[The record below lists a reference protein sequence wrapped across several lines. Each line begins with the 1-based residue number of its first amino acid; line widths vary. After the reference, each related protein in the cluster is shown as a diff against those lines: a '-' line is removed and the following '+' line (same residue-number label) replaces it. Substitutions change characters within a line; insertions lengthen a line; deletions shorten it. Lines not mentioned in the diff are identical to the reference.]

1 MDQIPLNPTAFY
13 DGNLHTTNGSSGT
26 RVGNYIRKKFSDA
39 QIDLFSE
46 EMQRLKG
53 YGFHFKGKEY
63 VPHSSLLLHKSAL
76 YSLTGKQKKYLIS
89 AAILLLLSFAINWHI
104 TLIAL
109 ICLLTLLYFLDLLFS
124 FFLITKGFT
133 KSLEWKIEDAEISQL
148 KNADLPMYTIF
159 CPLYKE
165 SEVLSQF
172 VNAMDKLDYPKEKLQ
187 IMLLLEEND
196 PETVNA
202 AYSMN
207 LPAHFEIVVVP
218 HSFPK
223 TKPKACNYGL
233 LYATGNYCV
242 IYDAEDMPER
252 DQLKKVVIAFSK
264 ASAHVGCIQAKL
276 NFYNPNQNLLTRLF
290 TSEYSLW
297 FELVLTG
304 LQSIN
309 APIPLGGTSNHFE
322 TELLRKLHG
331 WDAFNVTEDCDL
343 GMRLAKEGYETAL
356 IDSTTFEE
364 ANCEVRN
371 WFNQRTRW
379 IKGYIQ
385 TYFVH
390 IRDVSPFL
398 KSKNKIHFPAFQLI
412 VGGKVLSMYIN
423 PLMWAITVT
432 YFVFREGTGDFIES
446 LYLWPIFYMGVFS
459 FVFGNF
465 VYFYNYMIGCAKR
478 GRYELVKYS
487 FFIPFYW
494 LMMSVAAWVALYRL
508 IKNPYHWSKTVHGL
522 HLKKQ
527 VEKQIV
533 HGGSVG
539 ILQPEPIS
547 TY

>member
-1 MDQIPLNPTAFY
+1 MDSNVTSTDYHVLETKPSKLAR
-13 DGNLHTTNGSSGT
+13 LK
-26 RVGNYIRKKFSDA
+26 NYMDKKF
-39 QIDLFSE
+39 IDSEVVLFND
-46 EMQRLKG
+46 EMQKQKG

-63 VPHSSLLLHKSAL
+63 VPHTRLSPHKSAM
-76 YSLTGKQKKYLIS
+76 YSLNGKQKKYLTIGG
-89 AAILLLLSFAINWHI
+89 ILLLLAFAINWHI

-109 ICLLTLLYFLDLLFS
+109 VSALTILYFLDLLFS

-133 KSLEWKIEDAEISQL
+133 SSPEWKITDDEVSALRDE
-148 KNADLPMYTIF
+148 DLPTYTIF

-165 SEVLSQF
+165 QAVLQQF
-172 VNAMDKLDYPKEKLQ
+172 VDAMDKLDYPKDKLQ
-187 IMLLLEEND
+187 IMLLLEAD
-196 PETVNA
+196 DSDTVNA
-202 AYSMN
+202 AYAMN
-207 LPAHFEIVVVP
+207 LPSHFDIVVVP

-233 LYATGNYCV
+233 LYARGKYCV
-242 IYDAEDMPER
+242 IYDAEDMPEE

-264 ASAHVGCIQAKL
+264 STGTVGCIQAKL
-276 NFYNPNQNLLTRLF
+276 NFYNPNQNLLTKLF

-309 APIPLGGTSNHFE
+309 APIPLGGTSNHFS
-322 TELLRKLHG
+322 TELLRNLQG

-343 GMRLAKEGYETAL
+343 GMRLAKGGYTTAL
-356 IDSTTFEE
+356 IDSTTYEE
-364 ANCEVRN
+364 ANCEVGN

-390 IRDVSPFL
+390 VRDLKPFI
-398 KSKNKIHFPAFQLI
+398 KSTNKIHFPAFQLI

-423 PLMWAITVT
+423 PLMWAITIT
-432 YFVFREGTGDFIES
+432 YFAFRSTAGDFIES
-446 LYLWPIFYMGVFS
+446 LYPWPIFYMGVFS

-478 GRYELVKYS
+478 GRYELIKYS

-494 LMMSVAAWVALYRL
+494 LMMSGAAWVALYRL

-527 VEKQIV
+527 EQVVRNEV
-533 HGGSVG
+533 VSGPVG
-539 ILQPEPIS
+539 HLQPEPVS
-547 TY
+547 SF

>member
-1 MDQIPLNPTAFY
+1 MDRGFGGTP
-13 DGNLHTTNGSSGT
+13 TTNVSILKRSGA
-26 RVGNYIRKKFSDA
+26 YIKSKFADSEVALFSDA
-39 QIDLFSE
+39 LQSE
-46 EMQRLKG
+46 KG
-53 YGFHFKGKEY
+53 CGFHYKGKEY
-63 VPHSSLLLHKSAL
+63 VPHSRLSSHKSAL
-76 YSLTGKQKKYLIS
+76 YSLSGKQKKYLI
-89 AAILLLLSFAINWHI
+89 IGVLLLLVLFLINWHV
-104 TLIAL
+104 TLIAV
-109 ICLLTLLYFLDLLFS
+109 ISFLTILYFLDLLFS

-133 KSLEWKIEDAEISQL
+133 SSPEWKIKEEEV
-148 KNADLPMYTIF
+148 NALQDENLPTYTIF

-165 SEVLSQF
+165 KEVLTQF
-172 VNAMDKLDYPKEKLQ
+172 VSAMEALDYPKDKLQ
-187 IMLLLEEND
+187 IMLLLEAD
-196 PETVNA
+196 DALTVNA
-202 AYSMN
+202 AYNMN
-207 LPAHFEIVVVP
+207 LADHFEIVVVP

-233 LYATGNYCV
+233 LYARGKYCV

-264 ASAHVGCIQAKL
+264 SKERVGCIQAKL
-276 NFYNPNQNLLTRLF
+276 NFYNPDQNLLTRLF

-322 TELLRKLHG
+322 TGLLRSLHG

-343 GMRLAKEGYETAL
+343 GMRLAKGGYETAL

-364 ANCEVRN
+364 ANCQTKN

-390 IRDVSPFL
+390 SRDLAPFI
-398 KSKNKIHFPAFQLI
+398 KSKNKIHFPAFQII
-412 VGGKVLSMYIN
+412 VGGKILSMYIN
-423 PLMWAITVT
+423 PLMWTITIT
-432 YFVFREGTGDFIES
+432 YFVFRSTAGDFIES
-446 LYLWPIFYMGVFS
+446 LYLWPVFYMGVFS

-478 GRYELVKYS
+478 GKYELIKYS

-494 LMMSVAAWVALYRL
+494 LMMSGAAWVALYRL
-508 IKNPYHWSKTVHGL
+508 IKSPHHWSKTVHGL
-522 HLKKQ
+522 HLKKP
-527 VEKQIV
+527 VENVQE
-533 HGGSVG
+533 HSVTSG
-539 ILQPEPIS
+539 ILQPEPA